1 MASCRDRPLLAEL
14 GVGSI
19 SRTMTLVSPPRGRS
33 AELKGRRAELDV
45 LNTLVA
51 AVREGKG
58 RALVVRGEPGAGK
71 TALVDYLV
79 ARASDC
85 RVIYAAG
92 VQSEMELAFAALH
105 QLCAPLLGRLEHLP
119 APQRDALRTAFGIG
133 AGSAPDRFLVSLAV
147 LSLFS
152 VVAEEQPLICVVD
165 DEQWLDRSS
174 AQVLAFVARRLMA
187 EPVGLVF
194 STRDPSD
201 DVAALPEL
209 LVEGLAESDARA
221 LLDSAVAGPMDPA
234 VRDRIVVEARG
245 NPLALLELPRGLTP
259 EELAGGF
266 GLPNSAPLSKRIEG
280 AFQRR
285 LDGLPAE
292 SRLLSLVAAAEPVGE
307 PVLVWSAA
315 DRLGIG
321 REAAGP
327 AADAGLLEFGR
338 RVVFRH
344 PLVRSVAYRSAAL
357 RERQMVHGALA
368 EVTDPA
374 IDPDR
379 RAWHLAQAACGP
391 DEEVAGELESS
402 AGRALARGGFAAAA
416 AFLEH
421 AVILTADPGR
431 RGQRFL
437 AAAMAKREAGAL
449 DAALGL
455 LVAVDAGPTD
465 ALQAAR
471 VQHLRGQIAQ
481 EQLRS
486 GQAAELLLDAARR
499 LELFDVESAREAY
512 LEALVAAMWAG
523 RLDGPAGLRATAEA
537 TRAAP
542 PAHDPL
548 RAVDTVVD
556 ALGVRFTYGY
566 AAAAPALT
574 QAVEQFR
581 ALGVDTNEVDRSS
594 WIALSAAGG
603 LVAPE
608 VWDDESWQ
616 VMAADRVHF
625 ARETGALVQL
635 QFALNLLAWVKMLCG
650 ELTDAASLIEEDR
663 LIAEATGSSPMGYA
677 ELMLAVWRGGGAEAS
692 ELINATLE
700 RVTALDLG
708 QNVNFVTFASALLYN
723 GVGRHDLARDA
734 AWRAFEGDHVG
745 AGPFVIPELAEA
757 ASRTGDDSLVKAA
770 LEWLSERTLVTPTEW
785 ALGIEARV
793 RALLN
798 DGETESCYI
807 ESIERLERTGFRAE
821 VARSHLL
828 YGEWLRRER
837 RQRDARV
844 QLRIAHEMLD
854 TMGIAAFAER
864 ARREL
869 AATGETARKRT
880 VETSNDLTAQEL
892 QIAQLARDG
901 LSNPEIGT
909 RLFIS
914 SRTVQYHLRS
924 IYTKLG
930 ISSRKQLHRVIPS
943 DPATDLKA

>member
-1 MASCRDRPLLAEL
+1 MT
-14 GVGSI
+14 G
-19 SRTMTLVSPPRGRS
+19 TMTTVSPAPGRT

-45 LNTLVA
+45 LNGLVA

-71 TALVDYLV
+71 TALLDYLID
-79 ARASDC
+79 RASDC
-85 RVIYAAG
+85 RVLHAAG

-105 QLCAPLLGRLEHLP
+105 QICAPLLGRLEQLP

-133 AGSAPDRFLVSLAV
+133 TGSAPDRFLVSLAV
-147 LSLFS
+147 LSLFC

-187 EPVGLVF
+187 ESVGLVF

-201 DVAALPEL
+201 DVVGLPEL

-221 LLDSAVAGPMDPA
+221 LLDSVLAGPMDPG

-259 EELAGGF
+259 AELAGGF
-266 GLPNSAPLSKRIEG
+266 GLPNSVPLSKRIEE

-285 LDGLPAE
+285 LDSLPADA
-292 SRLLSLVAAAEPVGE
+292 RLLSLVAAAEPVGE
-307 PVLVWSAA
+307 PVLVWRAA
-315 DRLGIG
+315 DRLGIE
-321 REAAGP
+321 RDAAGP

-338 RVVFRH
+338 HVVFRH
-344 PLVRSVAYRSAAL
+344 PLVRLVVYRSAAL

-368 EVTDPA
+368 EVTDPK

-379 RAWHLAQAACGP
+379 RAWHLAQAARGP
-391 DEEVAGELESS
+391 DEDVAEELERS
-402 AGRALARGGFAAAA
+402 AGRALARGGLAAAA

-421 AVILTADPGR
+421 AVMLTADPGR
-431 RGQRFL
+431 RGRRLL
-437 AAAMAKREAGAL
+437 AAAKAKRDAGDL
-449 DAALGL
+449 EAALGL
-455 LVAVDAGPTD
+455 LVAVDAGPSD

-499 LELFDVESAREAY
+499 LERLDVESAREAY

-523 RLDGPAGLRATAEA
+523 RLDGPAGLLATAEA
-537 TRAAP
+537 ARAAP
-542 PAHDPL
+542 PAPDPP
-548 RAVDTVVD
+548 RAVDSLVD
-556 ALGVRFTYGY
+556 ALGLRFTDGY
-566 AAAAPALT
+566 EAAAPALT
-574 QAVEQFR
+574 LAVKQFR
-581 ALGVDTNEVDRSS
+581 ALGVGTDEVDRSS
-594 WIALSAAGG
+594 WIALSAASG

-608 VWDDESWQ
+608 VWDDESWES
-616 VMAADRVHF
+616 MAADRVRF

-635 QFALNLLAWVKMLCG
+635 QFALNLLAWIKMLSG
-650 ELTDAASLIEEDR
+650 ELTVAATLTEEDR

-677 ELMLAVWRGGGAEAS
+677 DLMLAAWRGDDADASKLIDSSAESAS
-692 ELINATLE
+692 
-700 RVTALDLG
+700 ALGLRLQVSAEG
-708 QNVNFVTFASALLYN
+708 RFATFATALLYN
-723 GVGRHDLARDA
+723 GLGRHDMARDA
-734 AWRAFEGDHVG
+734 AWQAFEGDHLG

-757 ASRTGDDSLVKAA
+757 ASRTGDEVLVKTA
-770 LEWLSERTLVTPTEW
+770 LDWLSERTRLTPTEW
-785 ALGIEARV
+785 GLGIEARV

-798 DGETESCYI
+798 DGDTESCYV
-807 ESIERLERTGFRAE
+807 ESIERLGRTNFRAE
-821 VARSHLL
+821 LARSHLL

-844 QLRIAHEMLD
+844 QLRIAYKMLD

-880 VETSNDLTAQEL
+880 VETSNDLTTQEL

-930 ISSRKQLHRVIPS
+930 INSRKQLHRSMPS
-943 DPATDLKA
+943 DLTTDLRI